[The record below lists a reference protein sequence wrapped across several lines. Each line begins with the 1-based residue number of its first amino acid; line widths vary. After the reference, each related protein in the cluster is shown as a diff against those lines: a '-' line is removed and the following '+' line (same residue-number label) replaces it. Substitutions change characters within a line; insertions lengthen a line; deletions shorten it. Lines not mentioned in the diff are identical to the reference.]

1 MYTVFSVLHREE
13 AQRYILHDPRTADYH
28 ILDPALVM
36 KANKSGSFSFTVPPT
51 NAHKDKI
58 RLYDC
63 TVIVYQD
70 GSFLWAGRPILC
82 ESDLYHNQQYTCEGV
97 LGYLL
102 DLPIGSV
109 PDASRTPSGWLQ
121 YVTSQNYA
129 ALCRAAASVTTDQ
142 PGVWKTKPVYPH
154 IAQRRYRSFYAAADS
169 DYDQAPVYD
178 NYGNETGT
186 EERKLRRWT
195 ESAITPM
202 EFLQTRLIDYFG
214 GFLEITES
222 DSEGSA
228 WGIRYCDPVKNKSK
242 QELAIGKNIL
252 DQTMETD
259 LTDFCTA
266 YLPVDSNGNAL
277 LSAPLSW
284 GAQSPNDS
292 RIVWKPNDAQYACLS
307 ELALQ
312 YGLIVQN
319 LTVDESGLPTD
330 PTAEEREKNAKQAV
344 KEALWN
350 LQPPSDVL
358 TVKAVDLHLADS
370 QVEAFRVGQS
380 VYVRN
385 LGIWVTITE
394 LSIQLNDPTSST
406 VTINGT
412 LKTITRKGG

>member
-1 MYTVFSVLHREE
+1 MYTVFSVLHRDDE
-13 AQRYILHDPRTADYH
+13 QRYILHDPRTADYH
-28 ILDPALVM
+28 ILDPTLEL

-51 NAHKDKI
+51 NAHRDKI

-228 WGIRYCDPVKNKSK
+228 WGIRYCDPVKNKSE

-319 LTVDESGLPTD
+319 LTVDESELPTD

>member
-109 PDASRTPSGWLQ
+109 PDTSRTPSGWLQ

>member
-1 MYTVFSVLHREE
+1 MYTVFSVLHRDDE
-13 AQRYILHDPRTADYH
+13 QRYILHDPRTADYH
-28 ILDPALVM
+28 ILDPTLDL

-51 NAHKDKI
+51 NAHKDMI

-70 GSFLWAGRPILC
+70 GQFLWAGRPILC
-82 ESDLYHNQQYTCEGV
+82 ESDLYNNRQYTCEGI

-102 DLPIGSV
+102 DLPIDSV
-109 PDASRTPSGWLQ
+109 PDTSRTPSGWLQ
-121 YVTSQNYA
+121 YVTGRNDD
-129 ALCRAAASVTTDQ
+129 ALCSATVAQSND
-142 PGVWKTKPVYPH
+142 WKTEPVYPSA
-154 IAQRRYRSFYAAADS
+154 AQRRFRSFYAAADS
-169 DYDQAPVYD
+169 DYDQVPVYD
-178 NYGNETGT
+178 SSGKETGT

-202 EFLQTRLIDYFG
+202 EFLQTRLIDDFG

-228 WGIRYCDPVKNKSK
+228 WGIRYCDPAKNKSK
-242 QELAIGKNIL
+242 QEIAIGKNIL
-252 DQTMETD
+252 EQTTETD

-277 LSAPLSW
+277 LSASSSW
-284 GAQSPNDS
+284 GAQSANDR
-292 RIVWKPNDAQYACLS
+292 RIVWKPEHAQYACLS

-319 LTVDESGLPTD
+319 LTVDESGLPSGAS
-330 PTAEEREKNAKQAV
+330 AEEREENAKQAV
-344 KEALWN
+344 QEALWK

-358 TVKAVDLHLADS
+358 TVKVVDLHLADG
-370 QVEAFRVGQS
+370 QVEALRVGQS

-385 LGIWVTITE
+385 LDIWVTITE

>member
-1 MYTVFSVLHREE
+1 MLFRS
-13 AQRYILHDPRTADYH
+13 
-28 ILDPALVM
+28 
-36 KANKSGSFSFTVPPT
+36 N
-51 NAHKDKI
+51 
-58 RLYDC
+58 YD
-63 TVIVYQD
+63 
-70 GSFLWAGRPILC
+70 
-82 ESDLYHNQQYTCEGV
+82 
-97 LGYLL
+97 
-102 DLPIGSV
+102 
-109 PDASRTPSGWLQ
+109 
-121 YVTSQNYA
+121 
-129 ALCRAAASVTTDQ
+129 ALCNATVAQSND
-142 PGVWKTKPVYPH
+142 WKTEPVYPSA
-154 IAQRRYRSFYAAADS
+154 AQRRFRSFYAAADS
-169 DYDQAPVYD
+169 DYDQVPVYD
-178 NYGNETGT
+178 SSGKETGT

-202 EFLQTRLIDYFG
+202 EFLQTRLIDDFG

-228 WGIRYCDPVKNKSK
+228 WGIRYCDPAKNKSK
-242 QELAIGKNIL
+242 QEIAIGRNIL
-252 DQTMETD
+252 DQTVETD

-277 LSAPLSW
+277 LSVSSSW
-284 GAQSPNDS
+284 GAQSANDR
-292 RIVWKPNDAQYACLS
+292 RIVWKPEHAQYACLS

-319 LTVDESGLPTD
+319 LTVDESRLSSE
-330 PTAEEREKNAKQAV
+330 PTAEEREENAKQAV
-344 KEALWN
+344 QEALWK

>member
-222 DSEGSA
+222 DIEGSA

-319 LTVDESGLPTD
+319 LTVDESELPTD
-330 PTAEEREKNAKQAV
+330 PTAEEREKNAKQTV

>member
-228 WGIRYCDPVKNKSK
+228 WGIRYCDPAKNKSK

-319 LTVDESGLPTD
+319 LTVDESELPTD

-385 LGIWVTITE
+385 LDIWVTITE

>member
-319 LTVDESGLPTD
+319 LTVDESELPTD

-385 LGIWVTITE
+385 LDIWVTITE

>member
-319 LTVDESGLPTD
+319 LTVDESELPTD

-358 TVKAVDLHLADS
+358 TVKAVDLHLAYS

>member
-319 LTVDESGLPTD
+319 LTVDESELPTD
-330 PTAEEREKNAKQAV
+330 STAEEREKNAKQAV

>member
-1 MYTVFSVLHREE
+1 
-13 AQRYILHDPRTADYH
+13 
-28 ILDPALVM
+28 
-36 KANKSGSFSFTVPPT
+36 
-51 NAHKDKI
+51 
-58 RLYDC
+58 
-63 TVIVYQD
+63 
-70 GSFLWAGRPILC
+70 
-82 ESDLYHNQQYTCEGV
+82 
-97 LGYLL
+97 
-102 DLPIGSV
+102 
-109 PDASRTPSGWLQ
+109 
-121 YVTSQNYA
+121 
-129 ALCRAAASVTTDQ
+129 
-142 PGVWKTKPVYPH
+142 
-154 IAQRRYRSFYAAADS
+154 
-169 DYDQAPVYD
+169 
-178 NYGNETGT
+178 
-186 EERKLRRWT
+186 
-195 ESAITPM
+195 M
-202 EFLQTRLIDYFG
+202 EFLQTRLIDDFG

-228 WGIRYCDPVKNKSK
+228 WGIRYCDPAKNKSK
-242 QELAIGKNIL
+242 QEIAIGRNIL
-252 DQTMETD
+252 DQTVETD

-277 LSAPLSW
+277 LSVSSSW
-284 GAQSPNDS
+284 GAQSANDR
-292 RIVWKPNDAQYACLS
+292 RIVWKPEHAQYACLS

-319 LTVDESGLPTD
+319 LTVDESRLSSE
-330 PTAEEREKNAKQAV
+330 PTAEEREENAKQAV
-344 KEALWN
+344 QEALWK

>member
-1 MYTVFSVLHREE
+1 MYTVFSVLHREK

-319 LTVDESGLPTD
+319 LTVDESELPTD

>member
-1 MYTVFSVLHREE
+1 MYTVFSVLHRDDE
-13 AQRYILHDPRTADYH
+13 QRYILHDPRTADYH

-319 LTVDESGLPTD
+319 LTVDESELPTD
-330 PTAEEREKNAKQAV
+330 PTAEEREKNAKRAV

-358 TVKAVDLHLADS
+358 TVKAVDLHLADG

>member
-228 WGIRYCDPVKNKSK
+228 WGIRYCDPVKNKSE

-319 LTVDESGLPTD
+319 LTVDESELPTD

-385 LGIWVTITE
+385 LDIWVTITE

>member
-1 MYTVFSVLHREE
+1 MYTVFSVLHRDDE
-13 AQRYILHDPRTADYH
+13 QRYILHDPRTADYH
-28 ILDPALVM
+28 ILDPTLDL

-51 NAHKDKI
+51 NAHKDMI

-70 GSFLWAGRPILC
+70 GQFLWAGRPILC
-82 ESDLYHNQQYTCEGV
+82 ESDLYNNRQYTCEGI

-102 DLPIGSV
+102 DLPIDSV
-109 PDASRTPSGWLQ
+109 PDTSRTPSGWLQ
-121 YVTSQNYA
+121 YVTGRNDD
-129 ALCRAAASVTTDQ
+129 ALCSATVAQSND
-142 PGVWKTKPVYPH
+142 WKTEPVYPSA
-154 IAQRRYRSFYAAADS
+154 AQRRFRSFYAAADS
-169 DYDQAPVYD
+169 DYDRVPVYD
-178 NYGNETGT
+178 SSGKETGT

-202 EFLQTRLIDYFG
+202 EFLQTRLIDDFG

-228 WGIRYCDPVKNKSK
+228 WGIRYCDPAKNKSK
-242 QELAIGKNIL
+242 QEIAIGKNIL
-252 DQTMETD
+252 EQTTETD

-277 LSAPLSW
+277 LSASSSW
-284 GAQSPNDS
+284 GAQSANDR
-292 RIVWKPNDAQYACLS
+292 RIVWKPEHAQYACLS

-319 LTVDESGLPTD
+319 LTVDESGLPSGAS
-330 PTAEEREKNAKQAV
+330 AEEREENAKQAV
-344 KEALWN
+344 QEALWK

-358 TVKAVDLHLADS
+358 TVKVVDLHLADS
-370 QVEAFRVGQS
+370 QVEALRVGQS

-385 LGIWVTITE
+385 LDIWVTIME
-394 LSIQLNDPTSST
+394 LSVQLNDPTSST

>member
-319 LTVDESGLPTD
+319 LTVDESELPTD

>member
-319 LTVDESGLPTD
+319 LTVDESGLSSE

-370 QVEAFRVGQS
+370 QVEALRVGQS

-385 LGIWVTITE
+385 LDIWVTITE

>member
-195 ESAITPM
+195 ESAITPI

-319 LTVDESGLPTD
+319 LTVDESGLSSE

-370 QVEAFRVGQS
+370 QVEALRVGQS

-385 LGIWVTITE
+385 LDIWVTITE

>member
-202 EFLQTRLIDYFG
+202 EFLQTRLIDDFG

-319 LTVDESGLPTD
+319 LTVDESELPTD

-370 QVEAFRVGQS
+370 QVESFRVGQS